1 MKTSRLI
8 KRIVTCQGSIQL
20 VTALS
25 VIDYRQE
32 RSPGDRYED
41 YLVIYDLNS
50 PTGQIDD
57 FVALIKE
64 MAQLICTWKKI
75 IYLSSEQMKALAS
88 KVNTNPS
95 AYFQTVHELVGT
107 DSADEIYL
115 SRNWQFSNQLLTNA
129 YSSAEKICYG
139 DSIGIYFAPDSQAFF
154 LPQSLPKQLL
164 TKLGKI
170 FLNRT
175 KSILGYTVL
184 QQIDFDH
191 GYFSLPEILGEKP
204 PMPVTVTDKTSLLKI
219 FKQLKSILA
228 QDYIDQLRQQ
238 IRDAPVSILLT
249 SNFSEAGRM
258 TLAQE
263 IEAYRE
269 FLLSQEDNG
278 DRRAILI
285 IKPHPRDSSEKI
297 KLLSSNLAEFSHII
311 ILTEKSLFFIPFEVF
326 FTTAFL
332 DDNLKLTNPIK
343 VFTFSSA
350 CLSLKLLFNVPSFI
364 GFGNE
369 ITNKLFA
376 PDYAPGRI
384 KHEQDLRMALT
395 KI

>member
-1 MKTSRLI
+1 MNK
-8 KRIVTCQGSIQL
+8 KRIITCQGSIQL

-25 VIDYRQE
+25 VIDYREQE
-32 RSPGDRYED
+32 QLPGDRYED

-50 PTGQIDD
+50 PTGQIDN

-75 IYLSSEQMKALAS
+75 IYLSSEQMKALS
-88 KVNTNPS
+88 SQVNPHPS
-95 AYFQTVHELVGT
+95 TYFQTVYELVGT

-129 YSSAEKICYG
+129 YRSADKICYG

-164 TKLGKI
+164 TKLSAS
-170 FLNRT
+170 FNRT
-175 KSILGYTVL
+175 KSMLGYTVL
-184 QQIDFDH
+184 QPVDFDR

-204 PMPVTVTDKTSLLKI
+204 PMPVTVPDKISLLKI
-219 FKQLKSILA
+219 FKQLKSLLDR
-228 QDYIDQLRQQ
+228 DYITQLRQQ
-238 IRDAPVSILLT
+238 IGDAPVSIILT

-258 TLAQE
+258 TLEQE

-269 FLLSQEDNG
+269 FLQNQENGG
-278 DRRAILI
+278 DRRAVLI
-285 IKPHPRDSSEKI
+285 IKPHPRDSSAKI
-297 KLLSSNLAEFSHII
+297 ELIRNSLAELFSQII
-311 ILTEKSLFFIPFEVF
+311 VLMEKSLFFIPFEVF
-326 FTTAFL
+326 FATAFL
-332 DDNLKLTNPIK
+332 DDNLKLTNQIK

-350 CLSLKLLFNVPSFI
+350 CLSLKLLFDVPSFI

-369 ITNKLFA
+369 ITNKFFD

-384 KHEQDLRMALT
+384 KHEQDLKMALT